1 MAGSAIFSTFPS
13 GRPLSANGPVWV
25 RTRSLNKLNTGVL
38 RRHEHQMLSAETLE
52 LALRPNRRGLR
63 VNSRAFKRFWRPQ
76 KVSDR
81 FTRARVDVP
90 NFLFYILQFDVP
102 SKHQAGSGTLGS
114 SIGRSAAGADSSSKN
129 LRLQTTAGDRVK
141 KIVPLRHY

>member
-1 MAGSAIFSTFPS
+1 
-13 GRPLSANGPVWV
+13 
-25 RTRSLNKLNTGVL
+25 
-38 RRHEHQMLSAETLE
+38 MLSAETLE
-52 LALRPNRRGLR
+52 LVLRPNRRGQR

-81 FTRARVDVP
+81 FTRARVDRP

-141 KIVPLRHY
+141 KIVPLRLDEIMSYLCYKNVAKQRRIEHISGSSLSLPTRSPNEDA